1 MSNKNITFT
10 LTIDKADALC
20 SLLSMLD
27 GDNALTGLYRALM
40 LQVADRP
47 YNYRIMQGTRVH
59 RIHKAPM
66 LVMLN
71 KHEQQEAIEEW
82 EDEENG
88 S

>member
-10 LTIDKADALC
+10 LTPDKADALC

-27 GDNALTGLYRALM
+27 GDNALSGLYRALM
-40 LQVADRP
+40 LNLRDRG
-47 YNYRIMQGTRVH
+47 YNYRIMLSTRTH
-59 RIHKAPM
+59 RIHKTNM

-71 KHEQQEAIEEW
+71 KHEQQEVNEEW
-82 EDEENG
+82 EDEDDA